1 METNYL
7 KKIVAVLLSVM
18 FLVTITASSVSAGP
32 ANLNPQPE
40 PPGNWLSTIF
50 HTGPMLSIQY
60 TSLATPVSVSWNS

>member
-32 ANLNPQPE
+32 ANLNPQP
-40 PPGNWLSTIF
+40 
-50 HTGPMLSIQY
+50 
-60 TSLATPVSVSWNS
+60 